1 MISWKCSVCDSKIWK
16 FIKEQEASGLLSSI
30 KMKTPPIGKISLV
43 GPILFKEY
51 KMIKIVN
58 MLLLA
63 GDRFMPEMHL

>member
-51 KMIKIVN
+51 KMNKIGN
-58 MLLLA
+58 MFLLA
-63 GDRFMPEMHL
+63 GDRFMPEMNL

>member
-1 MISWKCSVCDSKIWK
+1 MLLWKRSVCDSKKSK

-30 KMKTPPIGKISLV
+30 EMKTPIGKISLV

-51 KMIKIVN
+51 KMNKTGN

-63 GDRFMPEMHL
+63 GDRFMPEMNL

>member
-51 KMIKIVN
+51 KMIIIVN

-63 GDRFMPEMHL
+63 GDRFMPEMHI